1 MDCYTGDRGSIP
13 THGDSLGKWMN
24 LRLGQPMPCEG
35 NWVVSPKCWRDIDLY
50 SVYNCENGL
59 SASYNSTIY
68 IHTYKWKTK
77 GPSIFTWQG
86 KTTTS
91 DIAIWRYVF
100 NPRTHP
106 PNITSKVKSLKKYT
120 LNPVPDIY
128 LRFLRLC
135 HPFLLLLCLLNQSG
149 PHTTKKNPII
159 YKMLNFWGPEWL
171 KFKNNIV
178 KYGKPLT
185 NLDLWLMVA

>member
-1 MDCYTGDRGSIP
+1 M
-13 THGDSLGKWMN
+13 
-24 LRLGQPMPCEG
+24 
-35 NWVVSPKCWRDIDLY
+35 
-50 SVYNCENGL
+50 
-59 SASYNSTIY
+59 
-68 IHTYKWKTK
+68 
-77 GPSIFTWQG
+77 
-86 KTTTS
+86 
-91 DIAIWRYVF
+91 F

-128 LRFLRLC
+128 FRFLRLF

-149 PHTTKKNPII
+149 PNTTKKIPLLV

-185 NLDLWLMVA
+185 NLDLWLMVAELTRYFSDCYFCMKKVNM